1 MIALKGSPLG
11 FGTDLAGSSRIPA
24 AFNGLY
30 ALKTTE
36 GRLSQSGLATVL
48 RGLPIAAGSLGI
60 LSQSIDGLAISFKAI
75 LESKPWLYDPE
86 VAEIPWRQDKFNSI
100 ISRTCSPGLQ
110 NGRLT
115 FGILSSDD
123 FVEPHPTIGQAIA
136 IVKKALQHCGYEV
149 VDWKPP
155 KQNTAVD
162 NLFRIFGADSGKC
175 IREAI
180 DASGE
185 PPVEQ
190 LKDWYSQEASMLR
203 IGGIW
208 VVLPALVGKSM
219 A

>member
-1 MIALKGSPLG
+1 LIALKGSPLG

-149 VDWKPP
+149 SRYLNFMTALTDVLIRSSIGNHPSRTLRSTICFEFSALIRVNASAKPLT
-155 KQNTAVD
+155 Q
-162 NLFRIFGADSGKC
+162 
-175 IREAI
+175 
-180 DASGE
+180 
-185 PPVEQ
+185 
-190 LKDWYSQEASMLR
+190 
-203 IGGIW
+203 
-208 VVLPALVGKSM
+208 VGNHRWNS
-219 A
+219 